1 MDTPIRTITNQTFV
15 KGLSV
20 ANDIALVGSE
30 LNNANQG
37 VFTYNLDGGE
47 LLQTLNGQGNTSPL
61 SVAISPNGRL
71 AVASTIDLRA
81 ALWDDGSGRLLNTAR
96 GPAAVSDNSSHIAFT
111 PDGQLI
117 LSSYFGDL
125 TVFDT
130 TLAQKSQFRVHVA
143 GGTLFAIA
151 SSAEGRFM
159 AAGYVRFDNGT
170 DLVVYDL
177 LSGQAKLSL
186 VTNKGAGVTSV
197 AWVGNTILTGSGSGS
212 ILLFDAQSGAP
223 ISRPFPKHPKPVKAL
238 AASADGRL
246 ALSGSDDG
254 TMKVIEI
261 TTGKELH
268 SFDHAD
274 GQVEGVAFAGNG
286 KAAVSCAGKTLKLW
300 DLSGL

>member
-20 ANDIALVGSE
+20 SNDIALVGSE

-37 VFTYNLDGGE
+37 VFTYNLNGGQ

-61 SVAISPNGRL
+61 SVALSPNGQL

-81 ALWDDGSGRLLNTAR
+81 ALWDDGSGRLLKTAQ
-96 GPAAVSDNSSHIAFT
+96 GPAAVSDNSSRVAFT

-151 SSAEGRFM
+151 S
-159 AAGYVRFDNGT
+159 
-170 DLVVYDL
+170 
-177 LSGQAKLSL
+177 
-186 VTNKGAGVTSV
+186 
-197 AWVGNTILTGSGSGS
+197 I
-212 ILLFDAQSGAP
+212 
-223 ISRPFPKHPKPVKAL
+223 
-238 AASADGRL
+238 AS
-246 ALSGSDDG
+246 
-254 TMKVIEI
+254 
-261 TTGKELH
+261 
-268 SFDHAD
+268 F
-274 GQVEGVAFAGNG
+274 Q
-286 KAAVSCAGKTLKLW
+286 
-300 DLSGL
+300 